1 VTGSGAATP
10 APAGPAAQLGG
21 RRERQRRQIRA
32 RILDAALELF
42 SEQGYTAATIDQIA
56 ERADLARRT
65 VFNHFPRKR
74 DMLQAWRA
82 ERHALVFARLAGTL
96 LEQTPARRQLELQ
109 LNALAEINDEDPRMA
124 RVITLGWLAE
134 LGTFETPFPIFES
147 FRDSIRLGQE
157 SGDFRTSLPPDTVAE
172 ILCACY
178 NDTLHRWLFARQ
190 HDGKSFPLAPALQAK
205 LSLVLDGL
213 AAPQVEEGL

>member
-1 VTGSGAATP
+1 MPST
-10 APAGPAAQLGG
+10 AQAVIG
-21 RRERQRRQIRA
+21 
-32 RILDAALELF
+32 
-42 SEQGYTAATIDQIA
+42 
-56 ERADLARRT
+56 
-65 VFNHFPRKR
+65 
-74 DMLQAWRA
+74 WRA
-82 ERHALVFARLAGTL
+82 ERHALVSARLPDAL
-96 LEQTPARRQLELQ
+96 LEQAPARRQLELQ

-157 SGDFRTSLPPDTVAE
+157 SGEFLASLSADTVAE
-172 ILCACY
+172 TLCACY

-190 HDGKSFPLAPALQAK
+190 HDGKPFPLAPALQAK

-213 AAPQVEEGL
+213 VPPQAEERL